1 MRTASLVFI
10 VLEASSIYCLRIEI
24 LDSKPPIWRR
34 VCVNSE
40 LSLQGLHLLLAEVI
54 GWAGT
59 ADYRFKSPPRP
70 GQEGLDLTAADAT
83 TRPLT
88 LGDLVAQ
95 VGDSFSYIY
104 APVQGWIHTVT
115 LEPLPALEADLE
127 VPYCLAGEQAC
138 PPDFC
143 IGIWGYE
150 ELLDRLGD
158 ADDPESDALWEKIGY
173 DFDPNW
179 FDLKDVNQRLQKF
192 R

>member
-1 MRTASLVFI
+1 MPQPAHLPWGIWWPRWATHSLTFT
-10 VLEASSIYCLRIEI
+10 
-24 LDSKPPIWRR
+24 RR
-34 VCVNSE
+34 
-40 LSLQGLHLLLAEVI
+40 
-54 GWAGT
+54 
-59 ADYRFKSPPRP
+59 
-70 GQEGLDLTAADAT
+70 
-83 TRPLT
+83 
-88 LGDLVAQ
+88 
-95 VGDSFSYIY
+95 
-104 APVQGWIHTVT
+104 VQGWIHTVT